1 MQLIVQVNSQ
11 RENQSESVAIISSRQ
26 KQNKTKQKVANPQ
39 KKVPRAWGI
48 SDCVKEQNSR
58 HNPM

>member
-11 RENQSESVAIISSRQ
+11 RENQSESVAIISSPK

-39 KKVPRAWGI
+39 KKKVPRA
-48 SDCVKEQNSR
+48 
-58 HNPM
+58 

>member
-11 RENQSESVAIISSRQ
+11 RENQSESMAII
-26 KQNKTKQKVANPQ
+26 KKNKTKQNKKSLIRK

-58 HNPM
+58 HKPM

>member
-11 RENQSESVAIISSRQ
+11 RENQSKSMAII
-26 KQNKTKQKVANPQ
+26 KKNKTKQNKKSLIRK

-58 HNPM
+58 HKPM